1 MYPLGKYLRFTTIL
15 LALVVILLE
24 LFNHPALWQPIAVIL
39 TVALAISLRFS
50 KRFSG
55 YQFTAWI
62 IAVVTAAMIYP
73 AQFLHVGDFDM
84 RNKWVMLI
92 AIQMVMFGMGTQMS
106 LKDFA
111 GVAKAPRGVFV
122 GIFCH
127 FTVMPLVGLTL
138 TKIFGFPPEIAAG
151 VILIGS
157 CSSGLAS
164 NVMAYIAKSNLAL
177 SVAVTAITT
186 MIAPLMT
193 PLWMKLLAGT
203 MVELSFFKM
212 MVEIIKIVLV
222 PIGAAL
228 IHDYLKISENK
239 MKPHLDLVSL
249 ADRAPSSH
257 PSPPVEEKVRAGRMR
272 GSPADKFGRIIV
284 RAIAAFAAAWLAF
297 LIFGGW
303 EFLQA
308 HFADDALTAIALGGF
323 LLSAFVIGTVYHALA
338 TRQAWLDKFMPTM
351 AIVGI
356 LYVTAMTTAS
366 GRDNLLKVGAL
377 LFLASVLHNTAGY
390 FFGYFLSRAAGLD
403 KNSARSIAFEVGL
416 QNGGMASGLASA
428 MGKLGT
434 VGLAAAIFI
443 PWMNISG
450 SVLANYWSKRPV
462 R

>member
-1 MYPLGKYLRFTTIL
+1 MSF
-15 LALVVILLE
+15 
-24 LFNHPALWQPIAVIL
+24 WQPILVVL
-39 TVALAISLRFS
+39 LVALAISLRFS
-50 KRFSG
+50 QRFSG

-62 IAVVTAAMIYP
+62 IAVVAAAMIYP

-84 RNKWVMLI
+84 KNKWVMLI
-92 AIQMVMFGMGTQMS
+92 AIQLVMFGMGTQMS
-106 LKDFA
+106 LRDFT

-127 FTVMPLVGLTL
+127 FTVMPLVGFSLV
-138 TKIFGFPPEIAAG
+138 KIFNFPPEIAAG

-164 NVMAYIAKSNLAL
+164 NVMAYMAKSNLAL
-177 SVAVTAITT
+177 SVTVTAITT
-186 MIAPLMT
+186 MIAPIMT

-203 MVELSFFKM
+203 MVEVSYFKM

-222 PIGAAL
+222 PIGAAMV
-228 IHDYLKISENK
+228 HDYLK
-239 MKPHLDLVSL
+239 HASL
-249 ADRAPSSH
+249 R
-257 PSPPVEEKVRAGRMR
+257 GR
-272 GSPADKFGRIIV
+272 KIV
-284 RAIAAFAAAWLAF
+284 HAIATFAAAWLLF
-297 LIFGGW
+297 LISGGW
-303 EFLQA
+303 AFLQA
-308 HFADDALTAIALGGF
+308 HLADGALTTISLAGF
-323 LLSAFVIGTVYHALA
+323 LLSAFVIGVVYHALA
-338 TRQAWLDKFMPTM
+338 KRLAWLDGVMPTL

-377 LFLASVLHNTAGY
+377 LFVASMLHNLAGY
-390 FFGYFLSRAAGLD
+390 FFGYFLSRGAGLD

-450 SVLANYWSKRPV
+450 SVLANYWRKRPV
-462 R
+462 KDN